1 MTDDDARRQ
10 EQAALYALGSL
21 GDEET
26 KTFERDLASSAAVRR
41 DVESFRAV
49 ADELA
54 FSGPR
59 IGPPAALKDRLMAL
73 VAHEP
78 QEGTDTEYFTFVR
91 TASLEWQDIG
101 HGVSVKLVYFDP
113 AGSRLTTLMKMGP
126 GSRYAAHV
134 HAQVEEIYVLEGSC
148 ICAGRL
154 LQAGDYH
161 RAEPSSTHPDT
172 VSEQGCLALIMT
184 SSKNKP
190 VKSATRA
197 NG

>member
-1 MTDDDARRQ
+1 MTDEEAGRQ
-10 EQAALYALGSL
+10 ERAALYALGAL
-21 GDEET
+21 GSEEA
-26 KTFERDLASSAAVRR
+26 KAFERQLADSAGLEREVDL
-41 DVESFRAV
+41 FRGI

-54 FSGPR
+54 FAGNR
-59 IGPPAALKDRLMAL
+59 ITPPATLKDRLLAR

-78 QEGTDTEYFTFVR
+78 QEGKDDDQFTFVR
-91 TASLEWQDIG
+91 TATLEWQDIG
-101 HGVSVKLVYFDP
+101 DGVSVKLVYFDP
-113 AGSRLTTLMKMGP
+113 AGARLTTLMKMGP

-161 RAEPSSTHPDT
+161 RAEASSTHPDT

-190 VKSATRA
+190 ARRR
-197 NG
+197 

>member
-21 GDEET
+21 GDEES
-26 KTFERDLASSAAVRR
+26 KVFEQDLAASASIQRDL
-41 DVESFRAV
+41 DSFRAV

-54 FSGPR
+54 FSGTC
-59 IGPPAALKDRLMAL
+59 IDPPATLKERLMAL

-78 QEGTDTEYFTFVR
+78 QEGTDTEHFTFVR
-91 TASLEWQDIG
+91 TATLEWQDIG
-101 HGVSVKLVYFDP
+101 DGVSVKLVYFDP
-113 AGSRLTTLMKMGP
+113 ASSRLTTLMKMEP
-126 GSRYAAHV
+126 GSRYGGHV

-161 RAEPSSTHPDT
+161 RAEASSTHPDT
-172 VSEQGCLALIMT
+172 VSDRGCLALIMT

-190 VKSATRA
+190 MR
-197 NG
+197 GR